1 MKHKLFLENDVEYS
15 ASFFCAPVCSWAGYK
30 SAFFT
35 INAPH
40 HYGVES
46 HGIGELER
54 TIKYILLRE
63 RCPIRGEVQDLLL
76 FIADYC
82 KHCHA
87 VGRFPCLF
95 DLHHELQCLPIKAI
109 NCGMRLCLHSIF
121 CPPLQQSCWSGFY
134 GYRLWYPTIGWFWNS
149 GYLTSG
155 SVNFWRKLS
164 RPPDPPGIC
173 GSGIQPSV
181 INWLFNFWISELL
194 AETLPALAALISWLR
209 WETMKSVIT
218 PFSWVLKFG
227 SVAVSP
233 HFLHYVVWTWIAHE
247 SPTNSFF
254 VSSPDLT
261 NRDRWSEPWY
271 FFAPVYS

>member
-87 VGRFPCLF
+87 VSISLSLRSPSWTSMFANKSNKLRNAIMLTLYFLSPSPAVVLIR
-95 DLHHELQCLPIKAI
+95 LLRLPALVSNHRLILEL
-109 NCGMRLCLHSIF
+109 
-121 CPPLQQSCWSGFY
+121 W
-134 GYRLWYPTIGWFWNS
+134 
-149 GYLTSG
+149 
-155 SVNFWRKLS
+155 LS
-164 RPPDPPGIC
+164 
-173 GSGIQPSV
+173 
-181 INWLFNFWISELL
+181 NFWICKLL
-194 AETLPALAALISWLR
+194 AETLSTTGPSRHLRIWNLAI
-209 WETMKSVIT
+209 
-218 PFSWVLKFG
+218 G
-227 SVAVSP
+227 
-233 HFLHYVVWTWIAHE
+233 
-247 SPTNSFF
+247 
-254 VSSPDLT
+254 
-261 NRDRWSEPWY
+261 
-271 FFAPVYS
+271 